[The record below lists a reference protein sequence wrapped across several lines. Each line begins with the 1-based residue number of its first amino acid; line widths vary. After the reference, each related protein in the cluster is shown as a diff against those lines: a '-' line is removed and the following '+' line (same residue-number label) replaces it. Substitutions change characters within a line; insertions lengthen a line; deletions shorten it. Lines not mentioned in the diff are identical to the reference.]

1 MKIAPSILAADFLN
15 LGKDVQLVND
25 FADVFHLDVMDGTL
39 VPNIS
44 YGFPVIEAIA
54 RKAMK
59 PMDIHLMIVNPDKYF
74 ERFAKT
80 GASMISFHL
89 EAARLAGK
97 DAGEMLRTL
106 RSLGVKAGLAI
117 NPDIPAEDVFPYLE
131 DADFI
136 LVMSVFAGFGGQ
148 KFIEDTYEKV
158 RCIKAEIDRRGLD
171 CEIEVDGGV
180 SPSNAAALA
189 EAGAGILVAGS
200 SVFKAHD
207 PAEAIRLMRVR

>member
-54 RKAMK
+54 RKAVK

-117 NPDIPAEDVFPYLE
+117 NPV
-131 DADFI
+131 
-136 LVMSVFAGFGGQ
+136 AGFGGQ

-180 SPSNAAALA
+180 SPANAKKLG
-189 EAGAGILVAGS
+189 EAGASILVAGS
-200 SVFKAHD
+200 AVFKAED
-207 PAEAIRLMRVR
+207 PSEVISAMR